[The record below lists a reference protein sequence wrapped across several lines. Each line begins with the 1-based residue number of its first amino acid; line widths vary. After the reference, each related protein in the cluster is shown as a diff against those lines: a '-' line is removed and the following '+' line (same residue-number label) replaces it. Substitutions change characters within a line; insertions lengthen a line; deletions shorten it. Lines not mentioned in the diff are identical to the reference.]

1 MAKRYRVFSCGLRYL
16 LIFIFCLVAL
26 DFAMPTK
33 AHAAEGI
40 EALQDMTGPPSLEQ
54 DEVKQ
59 PPLLQKVSII
69 ALLALMPFIV
79 MLLTSF
85 LKLVVVLSLLRQAIG
100 VQNSPPNQVING
112 MALLM
117 TVYVMAPTAVAM
129 YNEASQ
135 YIEYEAPKEQEQF
148 FSNASVEYLLGI
160 IDHGREPM
168 RQFLLKNSDQKH
180 ISYFYQLARKKFP
193 PEFQENL
200 KAQDFIILIPGY
212 ITSQIRGAFEIGVL
226 IYLPFFVIDLVTS
239 NILLAMGMMML
250 SPLTIA
256 LPLKL
261 LLLVMV
267 DGWTLVVEG
276 IVLTYR

>member
-1 MAKRYRVFSCGLRYL
+1 MRYVRRYFILFLFALTAVSGSLSAAPVKDTGSFS
-16 LIFIFCLVAL
+16 
-26 DFAMPTK
+26 
-33 AHAAEGI
+33 
-40 EALQDMTGPPSLEQ
+40 TGVVQVQSET
-54 DEVKQ
+54 Q
-59 PPLLQKVSII
+59 PPLVQKV
-69 ALLALMPFIV
+69 ALLAFLSLLPFTV

-85 LKLVVVLSLLRQAIG
+85 LKMVIVLSLLRQALG
-100 VQNSPPNQVING
+100 VQNAPPNQVING

-117 TVYVMAPTAVAM
+117 SIYVMFPTGLAM
-129 YNEASQ
+129 YKESQ
-135 YIEYEAPKEQEQF
+135 TYIEQEAPKSGEIMNQ
-148 FSNASVEYLLGI
+148 ASIEYLIGV
-160 IDHGREPM
+160 IDKGKEPM
-168 RQFLLKNSDQKH
+168 RKFLVRNTMPKH
-180 ISYFYQLARKKFP
+180 KMYFYQLAKQKFP
-193 PEFQENL
+193 APYRSEL
-200 KAQDFIILIPGY
+200 KSNDFIVLIPAY
-212 ITSQIRGAFEIGVL
+212 ITSQVKGAFEIGVL

>member
-1 MAKRYRVFSCGLRYL
+1 LRYL
-16 LIFIFCLVAL
+16 LLLLFCL
-26 DFAMPTK
+26 FASQAITPSK
-33 AHAAEGI
+33 VYAAGGI
-40 EALQDMTGPPSLEQ
+40 ENLQDLTQNPTTNPNQVS
-54 DEVKQ
+54 Q
-59 PPLLQKVSII
+59 PPLVEKVIII

-79 MLLTSF
+79 MMLTSF

-112 MALLM
+112 MALMM
-117 TVYVMAPTAVAM
+117 TIYVMAPTMLLM
-129 YNEASQ
+129 YNAAGT
-135 YIEYEAPKEQEQF
+135 YIEEKAPKTQQALL
-148 FSNASVEYLLGI
+148 SDASIEYMMGV
-160 IDHGREPM
+160 IDRSKEPM
-168 RQFLLKNSDQKH
+168 RQFLLKNSDQRH
-180 ISYFYQLARKKFP
+180 LSYFYQLAKKKFP
-193 PEFQENL
+193 PEFQKNMQP
-200 KAQDFIILIPGY
+200 QDFITLIPAY
-212 ITSQIRGAFEIGVL
+212 VTSQIRSAFEIGVL

-267 DGWTLVVEG
+267 DGWTLIVQG